1 MLQSDTAECPEAPTG
16 NHGKRSLQFQWNLA
30 DLRRSLVNWDDDY
43 SVTVTLDFE
52 APGKIWMVFHKQEN
66 GCQD

>member
-1 MLQSDTAECPEAPTG
+1 MLQREKAECPEAPTG

-52 APGKIWMVFHKQEN
+52 APEKIVMVFTRDDS
-66 GCQD
+66 CD